1 MVKRPLLIAAALA
14 WAGCGTFQDPDVVI
28 DFRVLAMS
36 ASVPEQV
43 VDIDVNNPAPPTNLL
58 DQLVPNEV
66 CVLMSD
72 QNFDR
77 RLRYTMAVCPLDNDL
92 HCSSTA
98 PKSVI
103 GSSDTDGLWPDPD
116 LDDPATGQPPRFC
129 ATVPVDGNL
138 VGVLLDAL
146 DADQYHG
153 VGGVYYGVSLQVGGE
168 DADPDL
174 DLIAAKNL
182 RVQPRI
188 PPDLQANNNPYL
200 SGVDVR
206 LSEDDVFV
214 TLPLQ
219 RCIDQP
225 APIEIKPG
233 QKVRFAPIEPDGVRE
248 TYVVPTLDGMERQFT
263 ESLTYQWLASAGG
276 FSAGSTGGPRDPFG
290 TPAPLFTDWTA
301 PAATDLEGP
310 TDVSFWFIQRDERLG
325 LAWYEAC
332 LRVVPE

>member
-1 MVKRPLLIAAALA
+1 MVTRALLIAAAVA
-14 WAGCGTFQDPDVVI
+14 WAGCGTFQDPDVVV

-43 VDIDVNNPAPPTNLL
+43 VDIDVSNPAPPANLI
-58 DQLVPNEV
+58 DQLVPSEV
-66 CVLMSD
+66 CALMSD

-77 RLRYTMAVCPLDNDL
+77 RLRYTMTLCPLDSDL
-92 HCSSTA
+92 RCGGGPQSA
-98 PKSVI
+98 I
-103 GSSDTDGLWPDPD
+103 GQGLWDDPDTSSDPNGG
-116 LDDPATGQPPRFC
+116 PAKFC

-146 DADQYHG
+146 DSDQFHG
-153 VGGVYYGVSLQVGGE
+153 VGGVYYGVSLRVGGE

-174 DLIAAKNL
+174 DLYAAKNL

-188 PPDLQANNNPYL
+188 PPDLQANHNPYL
-200 SGVDVR
+200 ASVEVR
-206 LSEDDVFV
+206 LSADAVAV
-214 TLPLQ
+214 PLSLS
-219 RCIDQP
+219 RCIDQA
-225 APIEIKPG
+225 APIEVKPG
-233 QKVRFAPIEPDGVRE
+233 QQVRFTPIEPDGVRE

-290 TPAPLFTDWTA
+290 NPAPLFTDWTA
-301 PAATDLEGP
+301 PKAKDLGGP